1 MQDKHIEE
9 RKIGDSEIIT
19 PNTAKN
25 EKIGRAHV

>member
-25 EKIGRAHV
+25 EKIKKKKR